1 MSISART
8 ATGAAWQLGAGVG
21 VRVLGVVG
29 TLILTRYLVP
39 QAYGEVMLAS
49 ACVIMAMRTV
59 AVGSQTYVIACRTS
73 PQDTFQALLL
83 QSALATLGVLLL
95 IALREPL
102 AGVLGSPGMAPHL
115 PGLALAALIAQL
127 AAVPTAVLARDL
139 RFEVPAVARVAGEA
153 AYTGVAVALAPLLGA
168 SAIVAGNL
176 ARSALGA
183 ALVVFRSDATLWWA
197 PGWPDWSAIRRQFS
211 FGLPLT
217 FSGVAESVSSYGD
230 NLLVARFYGPAVMGS
245 YNLAFNVA
253 TTPTSYIA
261 EQAGDVMLPGLAA
274 LVDPHRR
281 RQAFLRALAVLP
293 LLIFPLAFGLAV
305 TAPTI
310 VATLLDPRWASV
322 APMITILSGIAA
334 ARTIG
339 TATFPYLLAN
349 RRSRTVLALALVR
362 AVALVVLILTL
373 GRLGPMWVCAAATL
387 AAVLAHF
394 AGSWRLHAV
403 RASR

>member
-1 MSISART
+1 M
-8 ATGAAWQLGAGVG
+8 
-21 VRVLGVVG
+21 
-29 TLILTRYLVP
+29 
-39 QAYGEVMLAS
+39 
-49 ACVIMAMRTV
+49 
-59 AVGSQTYVIACRTS
+59 
-73 PQDTFQALLL
+73 
-83 QSALATLGVLLL
+83 
-95 IALREPL
+95 
-102 AGVLGSPGMAPHL
+102 
-115 PGLALAALIAQL
+115 
-127 AAVPTAVLARDL
+127 
-139 RFEVPAVARVAGEA
+139 
-153 AYTGVAVALAPLLGA
+153 
-168 SAIVAGNL
+168 
-176 ARSALGA
+176 
-183 ALVVFRSDATLWWA
+183 FRSDATLWWA
-197 PGWPDWSAIRRQFS
+197 PGWPDWPAIRRQFS

-362 AVALVVLILTL
+362 AVTLVVVILTL

-387 AAVLAHF
+387 AAILAHF
-394 AGSWRLHAV
+394 AGLVAVARCEGIALTSLLRLIAPALLATMVMVLGVLAV
-403 RASR
+403 RSALRAGSPPSWVALAAEVGVGGLCYVIAARVVAPKPMADVAGILQGLLARSRPPVEMA